1 MLTQR
6 HLMWVTVAAVVLGLG
21 LAGFLVVRPQQAPAR
36 DVIRAA
42 QTAVAGAIT
51 IDPNVGET
59 FTPAPPSADPA
70 LTAGQAWAAY
80 TKVDTSY
87 RNSAIPANVSAHLGF
102 LTLPVGPVGP
112 GGSEVYTAHN
122 ELVYGYSWHNCPASR
137 NPKVQELPPNPCIE
151 WNFLNANTGHQ
162 IDETWQ
168 F

>member
-1 MLTQR
+1 MLTKR
-6 HLMWVTVAAVVLGLG
+6 HMLWAAVAAVVLGLG
-21 LAGFLVVRPQQAPAR
+21 LAVFLVVRPQQAPG
-36 DVIRAA
+36 RAVTRTA
-42 QTAVAGAIT
+42 HAAVAGAIT

-59 FTPAPPSADPA
+59 FTPAPPSAAPA
-70 LTAGQAWAAY
+70 LTAEQAWAAY

-87 RNSAIPANVSAHLGF
+87 RNPAIPVNVTAHLGF

-112 GGSEVYTAHN
+112 GGSEVYTAHQ

-137 NPKVQELPPNPCIE
+137 NPNVQTLPPNPCIE
-151 WNFLNANTGHQ
+151 WNFLDANTGHQ